1 MTKEKKELKS
11 QELEVERPNIKKARK
26 REILK
31 EIKRKKENK
40 NLFNKK

>member
-11 QELEVERPNIKKARK
+11 QELEVERPNIKKVRK